1 MNNSQEMELS
11 PEGTGRINMARNCS
25 EQHYYE
31 IQRSL
36 VPSPLREYYQTGNRN
51 VWVVKNPPHVKPD
64 ETPLPSVS
72 ILGENSQEVDE
83 ELRGSWITFFF

>member
-11 PEGTGRINMARNCS
+11 PEGTGRINMARYCS
-25 EQHYYE
+25 EQHCYE

-72 ILGENSQEVDE
+72 ILGENSQDVDK
-83 ELRGSWITFFF
+83 ELRESWITFFF